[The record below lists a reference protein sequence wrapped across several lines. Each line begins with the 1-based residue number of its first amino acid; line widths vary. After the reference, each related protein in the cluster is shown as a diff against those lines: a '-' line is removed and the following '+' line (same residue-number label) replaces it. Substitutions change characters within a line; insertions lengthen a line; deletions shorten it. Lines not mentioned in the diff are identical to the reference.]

1 MGVNFKV
8 AMILEAVNNM
18 NPGIRRAM
26 DSVNRLRNRIT
37 STARETSR
45 INPVRGWEDKIAQA
59 SKRMEEFGRKA
70 ESVRKQAEKLMISG
84 MKDLVSGAGIGVSV
98 LEPVKRAANA
108 QTKYTTMETMGVS
121 KEQIGKVKENT
132 LRLSAGLTF
141 DYSQVQ
147 DIALA
152 LNKAGVNGDN
162 LLKMQELA
170 TKYAQLEYYRYGV
183 DPGQTATHFA
193 HIAETAGVLYA
204 TKDEKAKYG
213 LDSQDKIDSFVM
225 KKTRDMTEYL
235 NRVVSATSSD
245 TATYAEALKYS
256 MPEARMEGLTDQ
268 FTMLMTGVFSRAGIE
283 GSMSGTHLK
292 DFAKRLNP
300 YQHFIDEDEGKRS
313 NRLSAMQA
321 AGWLEGAQWT
331 VSKRGKKIF
340 TSAGK
345 SVFHNDDGSLK
356 SPEFILSKMYESFQK
371 FQSEGKTLQFKGILN
386 DVLQEQGG
394 TFARLF
400 LNDPEMFERIQTDM
414 GKVMSIDDSLAR
426 RLKDANAQ
434 WDIFSGNVKT
444 TSLMMGDLLLD
455 DITPLLKKAND
466 SLFGGSGKN
475 QKSPARQWIEDH
487 KELISWIMKSALVF
501 AGLTMGMGILKIAA
515 AGLKFALVSPLMT
528 GVGWMGK
535 LLKGAVNL
543 KTGFDLVRATGAGFG
558 KSIVK
563 GAELAW
569 PWLEKLK
576 KWSFVPVVKLA
587 KWIAGCTR
595 IFVTWI
601 AANGKI
607 AGVWLATNGRLAGV
621 WLLTQIKLCG
631 AWILS
636 NGRILGAW
644 LVTNGRLIGI
654 WIATHG
660 KMVLTAAL
668 NCARIAGVWIAS
680 TGRMVAVWLANAAR
694 IAAGWL
700 IAMGPPGWI
709 ILAVT
714 ALIAAGVAA
723 WKTNFMGFRDKCIS
737 VWNAVKDW
745 SKKTWDSISGFVGGA
760 IDKVSGFIDKVK
772 SALGFA
778 SDLEDKKGGLAFSQ
792 SYYSVTSPTVEAFSL
807 AVDSPYKFM
816 SFGGSQDA
824 DNTKDH
830 SYQKPYLV
838 QPLMYGGN
846 AQGFS
851 QTNNI
856 KVNSN
861 KEAAEF
867 ARQAVPDKYKSAS
880 NNPSNY
886 AGIPR
891 GETGEAV

>member
-59 SKRMEEFGRKA
+59 SKCMEEFGRKA
-70 ESVRKQAEKLMISG
+70 ESVRKQAEKLMLSG
-84 MKDLVSGAGIGVSV
+84 VENLAVGGSIAAPVVAAVKPAADL
-98 LEPVKRAANA
+98 
-108 QTKYTTMETMGVS
+108 QTKLTTMQVMGLS
-121 KEQIGKVKENT
+121 DEGKNAVVKQ
-132 LRLSAGLTF
+132 SMGLAKNLAF
-141 DYSQVQ
+141 DLSQVVGVAQ
-147 DIALA
+147 SLQ
-152 LNKAGVNGDN
+152 KAGMNEA
-162 LLKMQELA
+162 KIMQAQKTA
-170 TKYAQLEYYRYGV
+170 TNYAQLEYNRYGS
-183 DPGQTATHFA
+183 DPNQTATHLA
-193 HIAETAGVLYA
+193 HIAESAGVLYA
-204 TKDEKAKYG
+204 TKQEREQYG
-213 LDSQDKIDSFVM
+213 LNTQSDIDRYIVGKFERM
-225 KKTRDMTEYL
+225 AETL
-235 NRVVSATSSD
+235 NKVVSVTSSD
-245 TATYAEALKYS
+245 TATLAESIKYS
-256 MPEARMEGLTDQ
+256 MPAAKSLGWSEESA
-268 FTMLMTGVFSRAGIE
+268 MLMSGIYSRFGIE

-292 DFAKRLNP
+292 DFASRLNP
-300 YQHFIDEDEGKRS
+300 YQHYIGEDVEKKS
-313 NRLSAMQA
+313 NRLTAMQE
-321 AGWLEGAQWT
+321 AGWLEGAQWSLT
-331 VSKRGKKIF
+331 KTGQKKF
-340 TSAGK
+340 SSAGK
-345 SVFHNDDGSLK
+345 SVFHNDDGTLK
-356 SPEFILSKMYESFQK
+356 GPDVIFGKIYEAYERFNR
-371 FQSEGKTLQFKGILN
+371 EGKRLQFEGILH
-386 DVLQEQGG
+386 DVLGEQGKDI
-394 TFARLF
+394 AQL
-400 LNDPEMFERIQTDM
+400 LNQNPEMFKHIKEDM
-414 GKVMSIDDSLAR
+414 AKVLSMEKSLE
-426 RLKDANAQ
+426 KYQDNVNTQ
-434 WDIFSGNVKT
+434 WDIFTGNIST
-444 TSLMMGDLLLD
+444 ARTQLGNLLLED
-455 DITPLLKKAND
+455 VSSTLKGWNEK
-466 SLFGGSGKN
+466 LFGKTN
-475 QKSPARQWIEDH
+475 EASPVAQWIEDH

-543 KTGFDLVRATGAGFG
+543 KTGFDLVRATGSGFG

-607 AGVWLATNGRLAGV
+607 AGVWLATNGHLAGV

-636 NGRILGAW
+636 NGRILGVW

-792 SYYSVTSPTVEAFSL
+792 SYYSVTSPAAEAFSL